1 MADISP
7 EVLGKL
13 AELLKAIGTGSAP
26 HDPTFLDYVKD
37 LTGLFNSVAWPA
49 AAIYCV
55 ILFRPQL
62 ISFLGNV
69 DTVKVFGAEIS
80 RRINSQIEQS
90 AKEAQART
98 ETELLSGPS
107 KSEINR
113 AIVVKNLVAGSNG
126 GEIAAQAEALAVEY
140 QQVRAS
146 MLPGKKRTRAM
157 EVVVS
162 KMRTIGQAFF
172 PIRHEF
178 ADSPAPGKRLMVI
191 ASLEVSPDY
200 DMLDWLA
207 DRVASER
214 PFLQY
219 HALMA
224 ILLAVQGSDAH
235 VYIPELKAAVEK
247 IRRSKESFGDD
258 ASRTGTLEEIEQA
271 LERLQAES
279 K

>member
-1 MADISP
+1 MAGESP
-7 EVLGKL
+7 EGLGKRSRRL
-13 AELLKAIGTGSAP
+13 KELCTGSAP

-49 AAIYCV
+49 AVIYCV

-62 ISFLGNV
+62 INFLRNV
-69 DTVKVFGAEIS
+69 DTVKVFGEEIS

-98 ETELLSGPS
+98 ETELVSGPS

-140 QQVRAS
+140 QQVRDS
-146 MLPGKKRTRAM
+146 MLPGKERTRAM

-178 ADSPAPGKRLMVI
+178 AG
-191 ASLEVSPDY
+191 
-200 DMLDWLA
+200 
-207 DRVASER
+207 
-214 PFLQY
+214 
-219 HALMA
+219 
-224 ILLAVQGSDAH
+224 
-235 VYIPELKAAVEK
+235 
-247 IRRSKESFGDD
+247 
-258 ASRTGTLEEIEQA
+258 
-271 LERLQAES
+271 
-279 K
+279 